1 MYYDYKQNTV
11 VPQTPEESQQ
21 LLDLIE
27 KYLDKQLHVEKVIK
41 KLVDEVIWR
50 ANETVVITVSPA
62 AVGWR
67 FFRIVPKPVKIE
79 HVTEEIKNHVSH
91 FVENSTAGYTARL
104 QRDFNFGENVNTVD
118 LCPPPLL
125 ILPLSRT
132 LHGILYAFQQCE
144 KIFGDSWYS
153 WGVAFV
159 LKYKEKLLVDLDP
172 FCEDRNACEQISK
185 IVDEVFDTV
194 RIMTLLK
201 EYDAIS
207 TSK

>member
-27 KYLDKQLHVEKVIK
+27 NYLDKQLHVEKVIK
-41 KLVDEVIWR
+41 KFVDEVVWR
-50 ANETVVITVSPA
+50 ANEHVVITASPA

-67 FFRIVPKPVKIE
+67 FFQIVPKPVKIE
-79 HVTEEIKNHVSH
+79 HVTEDIKNHVSS
-91 FVENSTAGYTARL
+91 FIEYSTAGYTARL
-104 QRDFNFGENVNTVD
+104 QRDFNFSENTDIVD

-132 LHGILYAFQQCE
+132 LHGFLHAFQKYE
-144 KIFGDSWYS
+144 KIFGDSWHS
-153 WGVAFV
+153 CGAAFV

-172 FCEDRNACEQISK
+172 FCEDQNACEQISK
-185 IVDEVFDTV
+185 IINEVFDTV

-207 TSK
+207 TGK